1 MKLFSCVMV
10 CSTTFIITMETFYLT
25 ELSQD
30 TAHYNNLSI
39 MAINHVWK
47 NCFSQGDCSN
57 EI

>member
-1 MKLFSCVMV
+1 
-10 CSTTFIITMETFYLT
+10 METFYLT

-39 MAINHVWK
+39 MAVNHVWK
-47 NCFSQGDCSN
+47 DCFSQGDCSN